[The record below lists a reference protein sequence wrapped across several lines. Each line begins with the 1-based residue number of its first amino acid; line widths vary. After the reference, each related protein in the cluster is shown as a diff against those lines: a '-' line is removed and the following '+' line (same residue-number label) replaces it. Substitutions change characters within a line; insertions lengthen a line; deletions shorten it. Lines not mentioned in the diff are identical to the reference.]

1 MGWMINELQFKFQQ
15 GQETFLLSRVFRPA
29 HTAFYSS
36 GTSGQ
41 LHSPAVSPLWGWNS
55 WTVKLTI
62 DLWLMLLLRM
72 SGAIP
77 ALHHMPSQQAQ
88 GRLYLPFTWKCNI
101 QNTTI
106 YTSHRSRCIASYP
119 LMMYLYTKNFGIQHY
134 LTQVSVILLQ
144 FTEIWKF
151 KSAQKWNNLYGYT
164 FILGHERKL
173 TC

>member
-15 GQETFLLSRVFRPA
+15 GQETFLLSRVFRPPIQPF
-29 HTAFYSS
+29 TQVGTRGTSS
-36 GTSGQ
+36 G
-41 LHSPAVSPLWGWNS
+41 GWNS

-88 GRLYLPFTWKCNI
+88 GWLYLLFTRKCNI

-106 YTSHRSRCIASYP
+106 YTSHGSRCIASYP
-119 LMMYLYTKNFGIQHY
+119 LMMCLYTKNFGIQRY

-151 KSAQKWNNLYGYT
+151 NP
-164 FILGHERKL
+164 
-173 TC
+173 